1 MAGGLDMSFW
11 IWVGVAI
18 VVVLVVAFARDRLE
32 QRHGRATRE
41 VTLNVAS
48 KGETLSATRTRASSG
63 EAAAVAGDPSSAPGT
78 TTPFGKPRLGCQP
91 EHQPQLALGV
101 PVGGGEVRVVPRSTT
116 TSAPRVKLIYGCRV
130 GIMGYGESSRSGIG
144 AASGGS

>member
-18 VVVLVVAFARDRLE
+18 VVVLVVAFARDRIE

-48 KGETLSATRTRASSG
+48 KGETLSDPHEG
-63 EAAAVAGDPSSAPGT
+63 E
-78 TTPFGKPRLGCQP
+78 FW
-91 EHQPQLALGV
+91 
-101 PVGGGEVRVVPRSTT
+101 GGG
-116 TSAPRVKLIYGCRV
+116 
-130 GIMGYGESSRSGIG
+130 
-144 AASGGS
+144 SGGG

>member
-1 MAGGLDMSFW
+1 MAGGLDVSFW

-63 EAAAVAGDPSSAPGT
+63 
-78 TTPFGKPRLGCQP
+78 
-91 EHQPQLALGV
+91 
-101 PVGGGEVRVVPRSTT
+101 GGG
-116 TSAPRVKLIYGCRV
+116 
-130 GIMGYGESSRSGIG
+130 
-144 AASGGS
+144 SGGG

>member
-1 MAGGLDMSFW
+1 MSFW

-18 VVVLVVAFARDRLE
+18 VVVLVVAFVRDRLE
-32 QRHGRATRE
+32 QRHGGATRE

-63 EAAAVAGDPSSAPGT
+63 EAAAVAGDPSSVPGT

-91 EHQPQLALGV
+91 EHQPPLALGV
-101 PVGGGEVRVVPRSTT
+101 PVGGGKVRVVPTVRQIQ
-116 TSAPRVKLIYGCRV
+116 RQLGWYEVD
-130 GIMGYGESSRSGIG
+130 GESGNLSKVVCSNFSNERWL
-144 AASGGS
+144 